1 MAEKAKPTTAVKI
14 ITAGSKVLTTVKKHK
29 KEILAATVA
38 GGSLTTTV
46 VASKKVINP
55 LLQDRTVRK
64 LRKLELNAEN
74 KLNLEGIPVGSVLIC
89 ELKKYS
95 HHSGIYLGHG
105 KVAELF
111 GDGKYQSVSLEEFIH
126 GAPGENYRTGTHA
139 FVACNADGKPLGSP
153 EVAKCA
159 RRFVGSETEYELT
172 TNNCHL
178 FSATCHANGEI
189 QKISGPKRIIKTF
202 SIGKL
207 CCQIQT
213 FHKTEKLR
221 WLPIENVQITH
232 KFIS

>member
-1 MAEKAKPTTAVKI
+1 MAEKAKLTTAIKM

-29 KEILAATVA
+29 KEILTATVAVA

-46 VASKKVINP
+46 VASKKIINP
-55 LLQDRTVRK
+55 LWQDRTVRK
-64 LRKLELNAEN
+64 LRKQELKAGN
-74 KLNLEGIPVGSVLIC
+74 KLNLGNVPAGSVLIC

-95 HHSGIYLGHG
+95 HHSGIYLGCG

-111 GDGKYQSVSLEEFIH
+111 GDGKYQGVSLEEFIH

-139 FVACNADGKPLGSP
+139 YVACNANGNPLGSP
-153 EVAKCA
+153 EVAECA
-159 RRFVGSETEYELT
+159 RRFIGAETEYGLT

-189 QKISGPKRIIKTF
+189 QKISGLKSIIKTF

-207 CCQIQT
+207 CRQIQN
-213 FHKTEKLR
+213 FHNTEKLR
-221 WLPIENVQITH
+221 WLPILP
-232 KFIS
+232 